1 MAAATTATAAVLSS
15 RYLRH
20 TEAMVGEMWLLCGL
34 PPPPAL
40 PPITVAVRALRPAAS
55 GTTVSW
61 GNTASFELMKT
72 SARPGTLPSLALAVE
87 RGWRG

>member
-1 MAAATTATAAVLSS
+1 MKGEKGRRTMSSTTRWRTTVTETI
-15 RYLRH
+15 LRR
-20 TEAMVGEMWLLCGL
+20 
-34 PPPPAL
+34 L